1 MLHHLPPLVLLPH
14 FLASVPPWVENIWN
28 IWLKFD
34 FWALPFHNW
43 ILWLELYSYIDYIW
57 VYTKLWFFQRSPNRS
72 WRNEKHRHSANDR
85 LNWTRWRPFFLG
97 KLNIIPCKIIFS
109 AHFLS
114 CSTITLDIHAIG
126 AVLNSSVLSKLPCGF
141 GEAWRRRPYSVQQCD
156 QNKRARFSLPAAAWQ
171 GERAPAAK
179 LSCPRGGGRA
189 GPTFWDGWFTWR
201 QSSKTQWASITQ
213 KTLHEITILMRCNY
227 WHGSKIIIRKKGN
240 HVST

>member
-1 MLHHLPPLVLLPH
+1 MLHHMPSLVLLPH

-85 LNWTRWRPFFLG
+85 LNWTRWHPCFLG
-97 KLNIIPCKIIFS
+97 KETLKNFPCKIIFS
-109 AHFLS
+109 AHTFS
-114 CSTITLDIHAIG
+114 PAQQYNVFHAIG

-141 GEAWRRRPYSVQQCD
+141 SGGSGAPRTASAAVWPKQTRTRFPARSSVTEQTL
-156 QNKRARFSLPAAAWQ
+156 ARTT
-171 GERAPAAK
+171 K
-179 LSCPRGGGRA
+179 LSCPRGRGAGGL
-189 GPTFWDGWFTWR
+189 GQPKFGDDGWF
-201 QSSKTQWASITQ
+201 
-213 KTLHEITILMRCNY
+213 
-227 WHGSKIIIRKKGN
+227 
-240 HVST
+240 

>member
-72 WRNEKHRHSANDR
+72 WRNEKLRHSANDR

-97 KLNIIPCKIIFS
+97 RRGKYYSQNN
-109 AHFLS
+109 FLS
-114 CSTITLDIHAIG
+114 SLSLLVLNNNVKYSRHRSCSQFKRSLET
-126 AVLNSSVLSKLPCGF
+126 AVLLWWDSAPPRRTTACSSVTKTNAHAFPASSVTGGTGTRSRLLNWVVPEGA
-141 GEAWRRRPYSVQQCD
+141 GGPGQLLRRLVY
-156 QNKRARFSLPAAAWQ
+156 L
-171 GERAPAAK
+171 AAK
-179 LSCPRGGGRA
+179 LQDTVGVNHSENVA
-189 GPTFWDGWFTWR
+189 WN
-201 QSSKTQWASITQ
+201 
-213 KTLHEITILMRCNY
+213 NY
-227 WHGSKIIIRKKGN
+227 LDE
-240 HVST
+240 V

>member
-85 LNWTRWRPFFLG
+85 LNWTRWHPCFLG
-97 KLNIIPCKIIFS
+97 KETLKSFPCKIIFS
-109 AHFLS
+109 AHTFS
-114 CSTITLDIHAIG
+114 PAQQYNVFHAIG

-141 GEAWRRRPYSVQQCD
+141 SGGSAAPRTACSSVTKTNAHAFSCQKQPDRANARPHY
-156 QNKRARFSLPAAAWQ
+156 
-171 GERAPAAK
+171 
-179 LSCPRGGGRA
+179 
-189 GPTFWDGWFTWR
+189 
-201 QSSKTQWASITQ
+201 
-213 KTLHEITILMRCNY
+213 
-227 WHGSKIIIRKKGN
+227 
-240 HVST
+240 